1 MFHLY
6 KKTENNVSWNI
17 YITLTQVSSALWL
30 PFLELTI
37 RSGVWAIIF
46 TIIVTITAV
55 RHSAKG
61 CSPCSGRWWPS
72 PTIPY
77 NCFPQGAS
85 RPFFSLDRRT
95 YVNHNIRSIDFPYA
109 FAFGKILDCI
119 KKHICGKGIIY
130 LKRGINTQE
139 KASNIF
145 LKLLLL
151 PTADLKLIYS
161 LRPAVVV
168 PSV

>member
-1 MFHLY
+1 M
-6 KKTENNVSWNI
+6 S
-17 YITLTQVSSALWL
+17 
-30 PFLELTI
+30 
-37 RSGVWAIIF
+37 
-46 TIIVTITAV
+46 TIT
-55 RHSAKG
+55 
-61 CSPCSGRWWPS
+61 
-72 PTIPY
+72 Y
-77 NCFPQGAS
+77 GALIS
-85 RPFFSLDRRT
+85 HMHL
-95 YVNHNIRSIDFPYA
+95 H
-109 FAFGKILDCI
+109 FGKILDCI